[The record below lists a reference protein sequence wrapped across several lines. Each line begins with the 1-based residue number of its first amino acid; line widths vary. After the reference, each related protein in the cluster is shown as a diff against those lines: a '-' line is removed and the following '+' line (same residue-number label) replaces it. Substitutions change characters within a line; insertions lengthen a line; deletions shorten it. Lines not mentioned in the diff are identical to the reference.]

1 MRRKKSREGGMW
13 TKPGYTYTSKD
24 GQVYLAAQDGSLRRK
39 HPNRT
44 KAERK
49 AAKRARRDYRK
60 TTLAIQILRE
70 RAKAEGDK
78 A

>member
-1 MRRKKSREGGMW
+1 MRRKKSSKHGMW

-49 AAKRARRDYRK
+49 AAKRARREARQ
-60 TTLAIQILRE
+60 LNP
-70 RAKAEGDK
+70 
-78 A
+78 